1 MTVLNSAGRRRP
13 RVPLE
18 GKPFMSRTCRLLTI
32 AGSLAAALLA
42 LLYRPAYGQY
52 QPQVDAPHPD
62 FVLPRIDN
70 REAVSLA
77 QFRGKKV
84 LLIHFASW

>member
-1 MTVLNSAGRRRP
+1 MPHA
-13 RVPLE
+13 
-18 GKPFMSRTCRLLTI
+18 CRLLVM
-32 AGSLAAALLA
+32 AGPLAAVLMVTPDH
-42 LLYRPAYGQY
+42 RVSGQY

-77 QFRGKKV
+77 QFRGRKV
-84 LLIHFASW
+84 LLTHFASW

>member
-1 MTVLNSAGRRRP
+1 MMN
-13 RVPLE
+13 RVW
-18 GKPFMSRTCRLLTI
+18 RLL
-32 AGSLAAALLA
+32 AASGVFAMVLSA
-42 LLYRPAYGQY
+42 TSGRQVHGQY
-52 QPQVDAPHPD
+52 QPEVDAPHAD

-77 QFRGKKV
+77 QFRGRKV

>member
-1 MTVLNSAGRRRP
+1 MHAVPNRTLFAAAGLAMLTLWAGRP
-13 RVPLE
+13 
-18 GKPFMSRTCRLLTI
+18 
-32 AGSLAAALLA
+32 AA
-42 LLYRPAYGQY
+42 GQY
-52 QPQVDAPHPD
+52 APHVGQPHPD

-77 QFRGKKV
+77 QFRGRKV